1 MNVIEGS
8 GMWSLEVA
16 INNSELNAELFSCWI
31 QKLWIMPKY
40 ALRLLM
46 SAHLSMKSDGLSVT
60 EMLRVFEEC
69 E

>member
-1 MNVIEGS
+1 MNIIEGS

-16 INNSELNAELFSCWI
+16 INNLELNVEPFSCWSEASDH
-31 QKLWIMPKY
+31 
-40 ALRLLM
+40 ALSVLSDFWRLLIFP
-46 SAHLSMKSDGLSVT
+46 MKSDGLSVT